1 MTERVRVIPLG
12 GVAEVGRNMWMIEH
26 QDDIL
31 VIDAGLMFPES
42 DMLGVDLI
50 LPDISFLRE
59 RAERIRAVVLTH
71 GHEDHIGAL
80 PYLLS
85 DLGTPPI
92 YATRLTQ
99 GLVSVKLREAGLQRT
114 SEMRDIRPGEEVQ
127 AGPFRLEFYRV
138 AHSIPDGVGIVVGTP
153 AGLIVHSGDFK
164 LDYTPVDGRPT
175 DTAKLAEL
183 GQRNVLAL
191 LCDCVRV
198 ESPGYTPPEKVV
210 GETFDSIFG
219 QAEGRVVVATF
230 ASNISRVQQVL
241 DTAYRHYR
249 KVAVV
254 GRSMEGNVR
263 MAQELGYLE
272 MPEDT
277 LLRLQDVL
285 HLPVGEAVILCTGSQ
300 GEPMSVLSRI
310 ANQDHPQFH
319 IRAGDTVIFSAS
331 PIPGNE
337 EAIHR
342 VINSFFQQGAQ
353 VIYSALKQVHVSGH
367 ASQEELKMVLSLV
380 KPQFVVPIHGDYRH
394 MALYRNLAHAL
405 GYKDDQVLMP
415 ENGSVMEF
423 GEGFGRITGKVN
435 SGNIFVDGLR
445 VGEVDHVVVRDR
457 QMLARDGILMVVV
470 AVDRRSGRV
479 VAGPDMLSRGFVPGR
494 EGQEVLDEARD
505 VVLQALDHGGGDVP
519 SDWDFANR
527 KIKDSLGKFLYKKT
541 QRRPMILPLV
551 MEV

>member
-1 MTERVRVIPLG
+1 
-12 GVAEVGRNMWMIEH
+12 VAEVGRNMWAVEY
-26 QDDIL
+26 DRDIL
-31 VIDAGLMFPES
+31 LIDAGLMFPES
-42 DMLGVDLI
+42 DQLGVDLI
-50 LPDISFLRE
+50 LPDISYLRDKVD
-59 RAERIRAVVLTH
+59 RIRGIIVTH

-85 DLGTPPI
+85 DLGNPPL

-99 GLVSVKLREAGLQRT
+99 GLISVKLREVGLERT
-114 SEMRDIRPGEEVQ
+114 AEMRDIRPGEMIQ
-127 AGPFRLEFYRV
+127 IGPFRLEFYRV
-138 AHSIPDGVGIVVGTP
+138 AHSIPDGVGVVVGTP

-175 DTAKLAEL
+175 ETAKMAEL
-183 GQRNVLAL
+183 GQRGVLAF

-210 GETFDSIFG
+210 GDTFDAIYG
-219 QAEGRVVVATF
+219 QAEGRVIIATF
-230 ASNISRVQQVL
+230 ASNISRVQQVF

-254 GRSMEGNVR
+254 GRSLEGNVR
-263 MAQELGYLE
+263 MAQELGYLSL
-272 MPEDT
+272 PEDT
-277 LLRLQDVL
+277 LLRLSDVL
-285 HLPVGEAVILCTGSQ
+285 HLPPDQAVILCTGSQ

-310 ANQDHPQFH
+310 ANQDHPQFQ
-319 IRAGDTVIFSAS
+319 IRSGDTVIFSAS

-342 VINSFFQQGAQ
+342 VINSFFQQGAD
-353 VIYSALKQVHVSGH
+353 VIYSALTQVHVSGH
-367 ASQEELKMVLSLV
+367 ASQEELKMTLSLV

-394 MALYRNLAHAL
+394 MALYRKMAHSL
-405 GYKDDQVLMP
+405 GYAADHVLMP
-415 ENGSVMEF
+415 QNGSVMEF
-423 GEGFGRITGKVN
+423 GEGYGRITDQIA
-435 SGNIFVDGLR
+435 SGNIFVDGLT

-470 AVDRRSGRV
+470 AVDRHTGRV
-479 VAGPDMLSRGFVPGR
+479 VAGPDMVSRGFVPGR
-494 EGQEVLDEARD
+494 DGDVLEEARD
-505 VVLQALDHGGGDVP
+505 VILQALDHGGNVP
-519 SDWDFANR
+519 SDWDFAHH
-527 KIKDSLGKFLYKKT
+527 KIKESLGKFLYKKT

>member
-1 MTERVRVIPLG
+1 MAESVRVIPLG
-12 GVAEVGRNMWMIEH
+12 GVAEVGRNMWMVEY
-26 QDDIL
+26 QDEIL

-59 RAERIRAVVLTH
+59 RAGRIRAVVLTH

-80 PYLLS
+80 PYLLA
-85 DLGTPPI
+85 DMGTPPI

-99 GLVSVKLREAGLQRT
+99 GLVAVKLREAGLQRT
-114 SEMRDIRPGEEVQ
+114 SEMREIRPGEDVQ
-127 AGPFRLEFYRV
+127 VGPFQLEFYRV
-138 AHSIPDGVGIVVGTP
+138 AHSIPDGVGVVVGTP

-183 GQRNVLAL
+183 GRRNVLAF

-198 ESPGYTPPEKVV
+198 ESSGYTPPEKVV
-210 GETFDSIFG
+210 GDTLDGIFS
-219 QAEGRVVVATF
+219 QAEGRVIVATF
-230 ASNISRVQQVL
+230 ASNISRIQQVL
-241 DTAYRHYR
+241 DMAYRHYR

-263 MAQELGYLE
+263 MAQELGYLQV
-272 MPEDT
+272 PEET
-277 LLRLQDVL
+277 LLRLSDVL
-285 HLPVGEAVILCTGSQ
+285 HLPPGEAVILCTGSQ

-310 ANQDHPQFH
+310 VNQDHPQFT
-319 IRAGDTVIFSAS
+319 IRSGDTVIFSAS

-342 VINSFFQQGAQ
+342 VINSFFQQGAE
-353 VIYSALKQVHVSGH
+353 VVYSALSQVHVSGH

-394 MALYRNLAHAL
+394 MALYRKLARAL
-405 GYKDDQVLMP
+405 GYGDRQVLMP

-423 GEGFGRITGKVN
+423 APEVGQITGKVN
-435 SGNIFVDGLR
+435 SGNIFVDGLT

-479 VAGPDMLSRGFVPGR
+479 VAGPDMLSRGFVPGG
-494 EGQEVLDEARD
+494 EGQDVLEEARD